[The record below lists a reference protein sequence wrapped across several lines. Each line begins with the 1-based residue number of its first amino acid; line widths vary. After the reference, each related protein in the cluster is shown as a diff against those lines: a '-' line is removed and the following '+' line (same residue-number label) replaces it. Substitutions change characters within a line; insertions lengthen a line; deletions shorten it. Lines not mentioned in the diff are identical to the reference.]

1 MARHPV
7 RWTGAA
13 AVAGLL
19 AALPAG
25 ARADDDANT
34 NNKKKPG
41 LFDFEPWRTPVGHE
55 RAAARH
61 LVPGR
66 FDLTPD
72 PGVPSEPR
80 VVRVRVYADRDYRGL
95 VLRWQLH
102 LHDQIKRINGVVEP
116 VFAVRF
122 DIDSL
127 RDWDRA
133 HSGVSL
139 DAILAELEALD
150 PAKDVDLVVGLVTPM
165 QGVATSMHQ
174 AGLASILSHHFV
186 LRGMDSEQEIRALD
200 REFTLLDPAE
210 RQDLYDLRKLHK
222 EVALFLHEW
231 GHTLGLLHHEDRA
244 ALMNPT
250 YDIHQ
255 SGFSPFER
263 QVISVVIDR
272 RAADP
277 THPFPESGA
286 LEPLLAHAPTDEGT
300 AKERADLLDI
310 VHRRG
315 RAAAQVAGGDPF
327 NPAAG
332 LTHDEVDPYNR
343 AVAAANADRVEE
355 GWTDFGP
362 IAQRLAAVKAPGD
375 PAVWRRAASLAT
387 SLGALSSA
395 EALLANLDR
404 KEAET
409 NKLAIDI
416 DTRRHRVLLPPD
428 AEKLGV
434 PPAREVAYVAA
445 YRDAARALEGT
456 DGDAARALVQAL
468 AAAFPDTPAAN
479 VAACELDLRARS
491 TKKRAE
497 AVKRCEAAQA
507 EYPDATR
514 PLILLAAAA
523 TNDRRDAVAEKH
535 LKRAVLLDP
544 TDPVPWQMLAR
555 LYRAT
560 HATLRLTELSG
571 RHQALF
577 STPLP
582 E

>member
-1 MARHPV
+1 MV
-7 RWTGAA
+7 
-13 AVAGLL
+13 VAGLL
-19 AALPAG
+19 AGVPSGAG
-25 ARADDDANT
+25 ADDGGDNK
-34 NNKKKPG
+34 NNKKPG
-41 LFDFEPWRTPVGHE
+41 LFDFQPWRTPAGHE
-55 RAAARH
+55 RAAARQ

-72 PGVPSEPR
+72 PGVPNEPR
-80 VVRVRVYADRDYRGL
+80 AVRVRVYADRDYRML
-95 VLRWQLH
+95 VLRWQWH
-102 LHDQIKRINGVVEP
+102 LRDQIKRINAVVEP
-116 VFAVRF
+116 VYAVRF
-122 DIDSL
+122 EIESL
-127 RDWDRA
+127 HDWDRA

-139 DAILAELEALD
+139 DAILAEIEALD
-150 PAKDVDLVVGLVTPM
+150 PAKDVDLVIGLVTPM
-165 QGVATSMHQ
+165 QGVETSMHQ
-174 AGLASILSHHFV
+174 AGLARILSHHFV
-186 LRGMDSEQEIRALD
+186 LRGMDSEEEIRALD
-200 REFTLLDPAE
+200 REFALLDPGE
-210 RQDLYDLRKLHK
+210 RQDLYGVRKLHK

-244 ALMNPT
+244 ALMNPI

-263 QVISVVIDR
+263 QVISLVIDR

-277 THPFPESGA
+277 THPFPESSA
-286 LEPLLAHAPTDEGT
+286 LEPLLALAPTDEGT
-300 AKERADLLDI
+300 DRERADLLDI
-310 VHRRG
+310 VRQRG
-315 RAAAQVAGGDPF
+315 RAPARGGDGGPA
-327 NPAAG
+327 NPGAGAG
-332 LTHDEVDPYNR
+332 LTHDEIDPYNR
-343 AVAAANADRVEE
+343 AVEAANADRAEE
-355 GWTDFGP
+355 GWTDFAP
-362 IAQRLAAVKAPGD
+362 IAQRLAAVKAPSD
-375 PAVWRRAASLAT
+375 PAVWRRAAALAT
-387 SLGALSSA
+387 NLGALSSA

-409 NKLAIDI
+409 NGLAVDI

-445 YRDAARALEGT
+445 YRQAARALEGT
-456 DGDAARALVQAL
+456 DGDAARARVLTL

-491 TKKRAE
+491 AKKRAD
-497 AVKRCEAAQA
+497 AVRRCEAAQA
-507 EYPDATR
+507 AYPGATR

-523 TNDRRDAVAEKH
+523 ANERRDAVAEKH

-560 HATLRLTELSG
+560 HATLRLTELEG
-571 RHQALF
+571 QHQALF

>member
-1 MARHPV
+1 
-7 RWTGAA
+7 
-13 AVAGLL
+13 
-19 AALPAG
+19 
-25 ARADDDANT
+25 
-34 NNKKKPG
+34 
-41 LFDFEPWRTPVGHE
+41 
-55 RAAARH
+55 
-61 LVPGR
+61 
-66 FDLTPD
+66 
-72 PGVPSEPR
+72 
-80 VVRVRVYADRDYRGL
+80 VVRVRVYADRDYRML
-95 VLRWQLH
+95 VLRWQGH
-102 LHDQIKRINGVVEP
+102 LRDQIKRINAVVEP
-116 VFAVRF
+116 VFALRF
-122 DIDSL
+122 EIDSL
-127 RDWDRA
+127 HDWDRA

-139 DAILAELEALD
+139 DAILTEVEALD
-150 PAKDVDLVVGLVTPM
+150 PAKDVDLVIGLVTPM

-174 AGLASILSHHFV
+174 AGLARILSHHFV
-186 LRGMDSEQEIRALD
+186 LRGMDSEEEIRALD
-200 REFTLLDPAE
+200 REFRLLDPGE
-210 RQDLYDLRKLHK
+210 RQDLYGVRKLHK

-244 ALMNPT
+244 ALMNPV

-263 QVISVVIDR
+263 QVISLVTDR

-277 THPFPESGA
+277 THPFPESSA

-300 AKERADLLDI
+300 DKERADLLDI
-310 VHRRG
+310 VHKRERAPARG
-315 RAAAQVAGGDPF
+315 GGGDPF
-327 NPAAG
+327 NPG
-332 LTHDEVDPYNR
+332 VSLTHDEIDPFNR
-343 AVAAANADRVEE
+343 AVAAANADRAEE
-355 GWTDFGP
+355 GWTDFAP
-362 IAQRLAAVKAPGD
+362 IAQRLAGVKAPGD
-375 PAVWRRAASLAT
+375 PGAWRRAASLAT

-409 NKLAIDI
+409 NKLAVDI

-445 YRDAARALEGT
+445 YREAARALEGT
-456 DGDAARALVQAL
+456 DGDAARVRVQTL

-491 TKKRAE
+491 AKKRAD

-507 EYPDATR
+507 AYPDATR

-523 TNDRRDAVAEKH
+523 ASERRDTVAEKH

-560 HATLRLTELSG
+560 HATLRLTELEG
-571 RHQALF
+571 QHQALF